1 MAGYRELVVWQK
13 AMELVKSVYAMTKVL
28 PKSEL
33 YGLVS
38 QSRRAAVSIP
48 ANIAE
53 GHGRNSKKDYVRFL
67 TIARGSLR
75 ELETLLLL
83 IDDLELAVTGEELK
97 QCDDVSRLLSGLIT
111 KMKA

>member
-1 MAGYRELVVWQK
+1 MAGYRELVTWQK
-13 AMELVKSVYAMTKVL
+13 AMELAKSVYSCTKAM

-67 TIARGSLR
+67 IIARGSLR

-83 IDDLELAVTGEELK
+83 IDDLELAVTGEELR
-97 QCDDVSRLLSGLIT
+97 QCDEVSRLLSGLIA
-111 KMKA
+111 KMQA